1 MYPQGF
7 EPWSNKKIVT
17 STQRTERSK
26 NNNNFDIYH
35 YFLKKITTFEQ
46 QICYILE
53 MGVKSIAMKAARVDD
68 AIMALG
74 RTDNVLAVIGVILMS
89 GVIASAYG
97 AIWQGRLAQ
106 KQFNEQCV
114 AQPNGTNVVQEQ
126 KKTKA
131 ILYISIT
138 IIVILVFFMIYTFSR
153 RKLPTVATS

>member
-1 MYPQGF
+1 
-7 EPWSNKKIVT
+7 
-17 STQRTERSK
+17 
-26 NNNNFDIYH
+26 
-35 YFLKKITTFEQ
+35 
-46 QICYILE
+46 

-153 RKLPTVATS
+153 RKLPTAATS